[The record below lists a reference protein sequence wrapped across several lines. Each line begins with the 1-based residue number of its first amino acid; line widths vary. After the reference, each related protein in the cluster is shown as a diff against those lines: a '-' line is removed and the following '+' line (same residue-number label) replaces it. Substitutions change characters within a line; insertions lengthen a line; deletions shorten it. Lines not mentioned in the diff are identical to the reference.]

1 MAQPQFD
8 DTKHN
13 ALASEEGES
22 LTSKIPRR
30 EGWWRPLFLF
40 QGSWITP
47 QVLNSAM
54 LVQAQFK
61 PRADDIILATY
72 PKSGTT
78 WLKALTFVLAN
89 RSRHPVTGNEH
100 PVLTQHPQD
109 LVPFLELPD
118 RALHPVEELEALP
131 SPRLLCTHLP
141 YALLPPAVTSSAIGC
156 PIVYLCREPKDVV
169 VSMWHYVNKHY
180 LGYWKQNVIDPSRV
194 LFLKYD
200 EMMAD
205 PTKHVKIIAEFLRVP
220 FSEDEEN
227 AGVPDEVVRL
237 CSFQNLKGLPVNS
250 TGKVDRVGGLPM
262 ENSSF
267 FRSGKVGDWRN
278 HLTKEMANKLDCIV
292 QEKLKGS
299 VLRGSAS
306 VSSPPRSRAR
316 IAHSLSRK
324 AAVIH
329 QHKRRRSRSPCAW
342 HNATAFSTTW
352 DKKKIQVTL
361 CLAHP
366 PRVSYIYVFCP
377 GLYHTEFPLEP
388 KILATE
394 EDLVLLRIIVSSQ
407 ENILKDTDYYIY

>member
-141 YALLPPAVTSSAIGC
+141 HAFLPSGTSSLGC
-156 PIVYLCREPKDVV
+156 RIVYLCREPKDVM
-169 VSMWHYVNKHY
+169 VSLWHYVNKMRPDFFIQFDRAFELFVQGISFYGPIWDHY
-180 LGYWKQNVIDPSRV
+180 LGYWKPSVTEPDRV
-194 LFLKYD
+194 LFLKYH

-205 PTKHVKIIAEFLRVP
+205 PTKHVKMLAEFLGVP
-220 FSEDEEN
+220 FTREEESAN
-227 AGVPDEVVRL
+227 VPEEVVKL
-237 CSFQNLKGLPVNS
+237 CSFDHLKGLQVNS
-250 TGKVDRVGGLPM
+250 VGRSDRIGGLPM
-262 ENSSF
+262 DNSSY
-267 FRSGKVGDWRN
+267 FRSAKVGDWRN
-278 HLTKEMANKLDCIV
+278 HLTEEMANKLDCVI

-299 VLRGSAS
+299 
-306 VSSPPRSRAR
+306 
-316 IAHSLSRK
+316 
-324 AAVIH
+324 
-329 QHKRRRSRSPCAW
+329 
-342 HNATAFSTTW
+342 
-352 DKKKIQVTL
+352 
-361 CLAHP
+361 
-366 PRVSYIYVFCP
+366 
-377 GLYHTEFPLEP
+377 GLIF
-388 KILATE
+388 
-394 EDLVLLRIIVSSQ
+394 
-407 ENILKDTDYYIY
+407 